1 MSESANP
8 VVAGAAAGAIAI
20 MTSGGDAPGMNACL
34 RGAVRA
40 ALSTN
45 REIYA
50 ILEGYQGLIAG
61 WLRKL
66 EWEDVSGIIGTGGT
80 AIGTARSAEFRER
93 SGRLAAAR
101 NLARRHIDRLIVI
114 GGDGSLSG
122 AEQLRSEWSAL
133 LGELIAAGELPAD
146 AIQRHPVLTIA
157 GAVGSIDN
165 DMAETDMTIGA
176 DTALHRIV
184 DAVDAITSTA
194 YSHQR
199 TFIVEVMGRNCGYLA
214 LMSAIA
220 AGASWCFIPEAPP
233 EADWPE
239 QLVENIRRNAK
250 AGRRVNIIIVAE
262 GARDRDNRP
271 ISAIQIQQELES
283 RGQVEARV
291 TILGHVQ
298 RGGTPSAFDRYMSTL
313 LGVEAVRTLDA
324 GHAESQLVA
333 LRKNRVGTVKLTEA
347 VAQTRAAA
355 AELAAGHFEQVSAMR
370 GAEWQ
375 RMVRIQ
381 HTLTH
386 TSEEMLKRDRPLHIG
401 IVTAGR
407 AASGM
412 NSAARI
418 LIRLGLAAGC
428 EVIGIEGGPA
438 GLVGGKAHRCGWMEP
453 ELWDAFGG
461 SRLGAGRD
469 EPHSG
474 DTAKIAANFR
484 QWGLNGLILLGDWSG
499 YQLLDRLVAGRSR
512 YPEFNIPM
520 IAIPASI
527 NNDLPGSE
535 YSLGCDTALNAI
547 LDAIDKIKDS
557 TDTAKRAYVVE
568 VMGRNSG
575 YLAMIAGLAS
585 GAEYVYIPETG
596 ITLDMLRHDVRE
608 LTAAFRTENRHTGL
622 IIRSENADP
631 HYTTDFVTALFE
643 ADGGDEFDVRKAVLG
658 PIQQG
663 GRPTPYDRIQAVRF
677 ACGALRELLD
687 NAEKNETACGF
698 LGLQE
703 GELRIHPWNTLRRFS
718 DPWLAADG
726 PRWWHQSAEIIRE
739 LGLKPGVKMEL

>member
-1 MSESANP
+1 MSELVQPSG
-8 VVAGAAAGAIAI
+8 GAAATGAIAI
-20 MTSGGDAPGMNACL
+20 MTSGGDSSGMNACL

-40 ALSTN
+40 ALSSG

-61 WLRKL
+61 WLRKF
-66 EWEDVSGIIGTGGT
+66 EWEDVSGIIGMGGT

-93 SGRLAAAR
+93 KGRLAAAR
-101 NLARRHIDRLIVI
+101 NLVQRHIDRLIVI

-122 AEQLRSEWSAL
+122 AEQLRSEWPDL
-133 LGELIAAGELPAD
+133 LRELTAAGELSA
-146 AIQRHPVLTIA
+146 ALAAQHPVLTIV

-165 DMAETDMTIGA
+165 DMAETAMTIGA

-184 DAVDAITSTA
+184 DAVDAIASTA

-220 AGASWCFIPEAPP
+220 TGASWCFIPEAPP
-233 EADWPE
+233 EQDWPE
-239 QLVENIRRNAK
+239 RLVENIKRNAK
-250 AGRRVNIIIVAE
+250 AGRRVNIVIVAE
-262 GARDRDNRP
+262 GARDRDNHP
-271 ISAIQIQQELES
+271 ISALQIQKELES
-283 RGQVEARV
+283 RGQIEARV

-313 LGVEAVRTLDA
+313 FGVEAVRALETE
-324 GHAESQLVA
+324 HAESQLVA

-347 VAQTRAAA
+347 VERTHASAAA
-355 AELAAGHFEQVSAMR
+355 LAAGRFEEVSAMR
-370 GAEWQ
+370 GPEWE
-375 RMVRIQ
+375 RMVKIQ
-381 HTLTH
+381 TILTH

-401 IVTAGR
+401 LVTAGR
-407 AASGM
+407 AAPGM

-418 LIRLGLAAGC
+418 LIRLGLAASC
-428 EVIGIEGGPA
+428 EIIGIEGGPA
-438 GLVGGKAHRCGWMEP
+438 GLIGGKAHRCTWMEP

-461 SRLGAGRD
+461 SRLGAGHD

-474 DTAKIAANFR
+474 DTAKIAANFKE
-484 QWGLNGLILLGDWSG
+484 WGLNGLILIGDWGG
-499 YQLLDRLVAGRSR
+499 YRLLDRLVAGRGKH
-512 YPEFNIPM
+512 PEFNIPM

-535 YSLGCDTALNAI
+535 YSLGCDTAVNSI

-575 YLAMIAGLAS
+575 YLAMTSGLAS

-608 LTAAFRTENRHTGL
+608 LTAAFRSENRHTGL
-622 IIRSENADP
+622 IIRSENADEY
-631 HYTTDFVTALFE
+631 YTTDFVTALFE
-643 ADGGDEFDVRKAVLG
+643 ADGGAEFDVRKAVLG

-663 GRPTPYDRIQAVRF
+663 GRPSPYDRIQAVRF
-677 ACGALRELLD
+677 ACRGLRELL
-687 NAEKNETACGF
+687 NNLEKGETACSF

-703 GELRIHPWNTLRRFS
+703 GVVQVHLWNTLHQFS

-726 PRWWHQSAEIIRE
+726 PRWWHQSAEIIRQ
-739 LGLKPGVKMEL
+739 LGLRPNIEVKL